1 MNSTYRKYFENRLKD
16 NPYYDEIM
24 DLIHKQEGK
33 EGVAAGGGGR
43 ASPSSSSDVEESDFD
58 LKSVLRE
65 RELKPYRISTMTCIY
80 DIGLVID
87 EYKLYDVS
95 QELIDVT
102 GEESDYK
109 YSVIGMECFDKP
121 IVGKQIEKKRGH
133 LSKRKFKNQLT
144 MIIWSKEIKKH
155 IKVKI
160 FRTGRAQLTGVKTPA
175 DGVGCMK
182 FILKLF
188 ESQHEALSLP
198 EKVEWNGDKWR
209 IAMMNGDLDLGF
221 SVSREVLH
229 GGICPKYGIK
239 SNLDADT
246 YPGVI
251 IKYPFTYEGV
261 VEKKVKGVIV
271 KERKTIHKVV
281 TISVFASGKA
291 IITGSNS
298 QEQIEECVKLVHF
311 LCEEFR
317 T

>member
-1 MNSTYRKYFENRLKD
+1 MNSTYRKYFERRLKD
-16 NPYYDEIM
+16 NPYYDEII
-24 DLIHKQEGK
+24 DLIHRQDDER
-33 EGVAAGGGGR
+33 AASGGGGGE
-43 ASPSSSSDVEESDFD
+43 SSSSSSVIEEADFD
-58 LKSVLRE
+58 LKSVLSE

-80 DIGLVID
+80 DIGLEVD

-95 QELIDVT
+95 QELIDAS
-102 GEESDYK
+102 GEDSEYK

-144 MIIWSKEIKKH
+144 MIIWSKDIKKH

-175 DGVGCMK
+175 DGIGCMK
-182 FILKLF
+182 FILSLF
-188 ESQHEALSLP
+188 ESQNEALKLP
-198 EKVEWNGDKWR
+198 SKIDWNSENWR

-221 SVSREVLH
+221 TISREVLH

-251 IKYPFTYEGV
+251 IKYPFVYEGI
-261 VEKKVKGVIV
+261 VEKRVKGVIQ
-271 KERKTIHKVV
+271 KELKTINKVV

-298 QEQIEECVKLVHF
+298 QGQIEECVKLVDF
-311 LCEEFR
+311 LCQEFSS
-317 T
+317 